1 MTDTDT
7 ARSEPPG
14 AAVDWRL
21 AAKTAERLVRPGPQ
35 MSAYT
40 RSQVAAELEELSV
53 FADGPVRDVTF
64 LEDDRP
70 LRPAQIVD
78 RPGWARA
85 AAQSLADLTGGE
97 QPPDGL
103 LRGRPAGL
111 QAGAI
116 LGFLATAIIGQYDP
130 FTGEDGT
137 LLLVAPNVVAAERA
151 MRVRTRDFRTWVC
164 LHEVTHRVQFTA
176 TPWLAEYMRGLV
188 DTLGEHSEESVSE
201 MVQRLAG
208 AVRNRANGQSAVETG
223 FDRGV
228 VGVLLATQPPKQRDA
243 MVSLLMLGTL
253 LEGHA
258 EHVMDA
264 AGPAVVPTV
273 AQIRELFDQRRRRQ
287 SNPLQWLIRTLLGV
301 DAKIAQY
308 IKGKQFV
315 DSVVERVGMHEFN
328 AIWSAPSTLP
338 RPAEITAPDRWITR
352 VLG

>member
-1 MTDTDT
+1 MSDPTSVQDK
-7 ARSEPPG
+7 S
-14 AAVDWRL
+14 AAANVDWKL
-21 AAKTAERLVRPGPQ
+21 AATTAARLVRPGPD
-35 MSAYT
+35 MSEYT
-40 RSQVAAELEELSV
+40 RTHVAAELQELSV
-53 FADGPVRDVTF
+53 FADGPVREVTG
-64 LEDDRP
+64 LTDDRP
-70 LRPAQIVD
+70 VRPAMIVD

-85 AAQSLADLTGGE
+85 AAHSLAELTGSS
-97 QPPDGL
+97 QPPGGL

-116 LGFLATAIIGQYDP
+116 LSFLSTAIIGQYDP
-130 FTGEDGT
+130 FSGPDGT

-176 TPWLAEYMRGLV
+176 TPWLADYMRGLV
-188 DTLGEHSEESVSE
+188 DALGEHTEETLGDLTR
-201 MVQRLAG
+201 RLTS
-208 AVRNRANGQSAVETG
+208 AVRRSDDTG
-223 FDRGV
+223 LDRGV
-228 VGVLLATQPPKQRDA
+228 VGVLLATQPPRQRDA

-273 AQIRELFDQRRRRQ
+273 AHIRELFDQRRRRRT
-287 SNPLQWLIRTLLGV
+287 NPLQWLMRTALGV

-308 IKGKQFV
+308 VKGKKFV
-315 DSVVERVGMHEFN
+315 DTIVERVGMQEFN
-328 AIWSAPSTLP
+328 AIWTSPETLP
-338 RPAEITAPDRWITR
+338 KPQEIGAPERWIQR